1 MENKIRLR
9 AVKFGNFIVNN
20 NTTIRK
26 TAAYFGTSKS
36 TVHKDTQR
44 LRSIDYNL
52 YLKVQEILIT
62 NFINKH
68 IAGGAATKAKYLNK
82 EIS

>member
-1 MENKIRLR
+1 MENRIRLR
-9 AVKFGNFIVNN
+9 AVKFGKFIVNN

-26 TAAYFGTSKS
+26 TATYFGVSKS

-44 LRSIDYNL
+44 LKFIDHDL

-62 NFINKH
+62 NFVNKH
-68 IAGGAATKAKYLNK
+68 IAGGAATRAKYLNK